1 MRSSAALA
9 ALATLALAAAPAR
22 ADDPVSAGGTEPP
35 APAAPPPA
43 APALPAY
50 SLIPPPY
57 GVPPGAPAPYGP
69 WMRPPVLVEGRANNA
84 MRNAGIVFFAVGVT
98 ATLVGVVFLAGSLI
112 DTQQCEDVPVP
123 VEDRASTTHR
133 GLRGGLGVA
142 REALTL
148 CDVGPAPGA
157 ISVAIGA
164 TLGIIGVPLFLVGNK
179 PVLVPAPAVRLGV
192 GTATL
197 RWTF

>member
-1 MRSSAALA
+1 MRSPAAPLALAALA
-9 ALATLALAAAPAR
+9 ALALGLAAAPAR
-22 ADDPVSAGGTEPP
+22 ADDA

-43 APALPAY
+43 APALPVY

-69 WMRPPVLVEGRANNA
+69 WMRPPALVEGRANNA
-84 MRNAGIVFFAVGVT
+84 MRNAGIVFFAVGVA

-112 DTQQCEDVPVP
+112 DTQQCEVFP
-123 VEDRASTTHR
+123 VEDRGSL
-133 GLRGGLGVA
+133 GPFLRGGTGVA
-142 REALTL
+142 REALSL
-148 CDVGPAPGA
+148 CNVGHAPGA
-157 ISVAIGA
+157 ASIGIGA
-164 TLGIIGVPLFLVGNK
+164 TLGIIGVPLFVVGNK
-179 PVLVPAPAVRLGV
+179 AVLVPAPAVRLGA